1 MSNPEKFVE
10 FLNNSHCAYL
20 AVNEVEKQLLSAGF
34 IKLRENTTWKLE
46 NNRYYYVVRNQ
57 SSIIAFKIPEIAD
70 VNSLNIVASHSDS
83 PALKIKPVSDM
94 KDRKYN
100 RLNVEV
106 YGGAILSSWLDKPLS
121 LTGRVTLL
129 ENGQLVSKLVDFD
142 EDMAIIPNVAIH
154 QNRQINDGYKW
165 NPQVDLVPILG
176 LDYSEDY
183 FMNLLADKLHVRKE
197 SIYGHDLFLY
207 NRQKAITWGQK
218 QEFISSGR
226 IDNLASAFTSLQAFL
241 KSYSKHSINIMAVF
255 DNEEVGAVT
264 KQGMASKFL
273 SDVIE
278 RIFAS
283 FYYVGSDIK
292 AILANSF
299 LVSSDNAHAVH
310 PNHPELYDSI
320 NQVYMNDGVV
330 IKTAASQSYVTDAV
344 SFAITK
350 LLCERAEV
358 PYQVFANKSDSRG
371 GSTQA
376 AISTI
381 NLPVNMVDV
390 GIAQLAMHS
399 SYETCGSKD
408 IDYMIG
414 FMSEFYSSTITV
426 DDNRFIVNG

>member
-1 MSNPEKFVE
+1 MNNQEKFID
-10 FLNNSHCAYL
+10 FLNKSHCAFW
-20 AVNEVEKQLLSAGF
+20 AINETEKQLKEAGF
-34 IKLRENTTWKLE
+34 IKLKENSTWNLE

-57 SSIIAFKIPEIAD
+57 SSLIAFKIPEISK
-70 VNSLNIVASHSDS
+70 VNSVNIVASHSDS
-83 PALKIKPVSDM
+83 PALKIKPISDM
-94 KDRKYN
+94 KDKKYN

-121 LTGRVTLL
+121 LTGRVVLT
-129 ENGQLVSKLVDFD
+129 ENGQIVSKLVDFD

-154 QNRQINDGYKW
+154 QNRQINEGYKW
-165 NPQVDLVPILG
+165 NPQVDLIPIIG
-176 LDYSEDY
+176 LQATDDY
-183 FMNLLADKLHVRKE
+183 FNTLLAEKLHVDKE
-197 SIYGHDLFLY
+197 NICGHDLFLY
-207 NRQKAITWGQK
+207 NRQQACIWGQK

-241 KSYSKHSINIMAVF
+241 KSYSQNSINVLAIF

-273 SDVIE
+273 SDTIE
-278 RIFAS
+278 RIFTS

-299 LVSSDNAHAVH
+299 LISSDNAHAVH

-320 NQVYMNDGVV
+320 NQTYLNEGVV
-330 IKTAASQSYVTDAV
+330 IKTSASQSYVTDAI
-344 SFAITK
+344 SLAITK
-350 LLCERAEV
+350 LLCKRAEV
-358 PYQVFANKSDSRG
+358 PYQIFANKSDSRG

-381 NLPVNMVDV
+381 NLPINMVDV

-408 IDYMIG
+408 IDYMID
-414 FMSEFYSSTITV
+414 FMSEFYNSTITV
-426 DDNRFIVNG
+426 DDNKFIVNN